1 MDPGGGGSWCVFID
15 YPVDRFDVVPDF
27 GVDSR
32 EVWVCTAD
40 SPGDD
45 ALKLAI
51 ANKRTT
57 RVALWIN
64 RTYPNTLVKGQSES
78 LQ

>member
-15 YPVDRFDVVPDF
+15 YPVDPFDVVPDF

-32 EVWVCTAD
+32 EVWMCTAD

-45 ALKLAI
+45 ALKFA
-51 ANKRTT
+51 
-57 RVALWIN
+57 VAD
-64 RTYPNTLVKGQSES
+64 
-78 LQ
+78 